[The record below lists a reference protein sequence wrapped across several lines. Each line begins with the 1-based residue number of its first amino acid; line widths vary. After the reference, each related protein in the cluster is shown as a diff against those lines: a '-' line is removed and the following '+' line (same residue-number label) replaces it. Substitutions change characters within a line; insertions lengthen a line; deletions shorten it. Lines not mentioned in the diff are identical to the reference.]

1 MRTAL
6 LPAACCLL
14 FAISLHAQ
22 NNITTRQLGDI
33 TYYGGTL
40 NGEAVAGSARQV
52 GDTIFYDLTVGGRPV
67 SYTKQVGGTAGPAQ
81 GPDGSV
87 SVSERIGEQT
97 YAGTSDSL
105 TYVNERVGDVIYT
118 RGSNGC
124 VKTTRIVDG
133 RGSITGD
140 CPR

>member
-14 FAISLHAQ
+14 FAIPLHAQ
-22 NNITTRQLGDI
+22 NNVTTRQVDGI
-33 TYYGGTL
+33 TYFGGTL
-40 NGEAVAGSARQV
+40 NGEAVTGSARQV

-67 SYTKQVGGTAGPAQ
+67 SYAKQVIGTRSSTQVGQ
-81 GPDGSV
+81 ETYV
-87 SVSERIGEQT
+87 S
-97 YAGTSDSL
+97 TSDSI
-105 TYVNERVGDVIYT
+105 TYTTERVGDIIYT

-124 VKTTRIVDG
+124 VNRTRVVEG
-133 RGSITGD
+133 RGYITGD